1 MPGLCS
7 RGKLMK
13 TQRVVLVLCACLA
26 VLACQPVTA
35 LNESD
40 VILSPFKVV
49 DSQGVPHL
57 AMDGFGVI
65 LAEGEAFGRL
75 DSAGN
80 VFGAEGRQVA
90 RLRAS
95 GMLETMD
102 GQALGIIDPD
112 GTMDNGSG
120 ALVAWREDG
129 VLCVGDEVSDIILSP
144 PNTAAKRAASI
155 VVLLYLGPGEW
166 DVEEVRE
173 AP

>member
-1 MPGLCS
+1 
-7 RGKLMK
+7 MK
-13 TQRVVLVLCACLA
+13 ARRIVLVLWACLA
-26 VLACQPVTA
+26 LLACQPVTA

-40 VILSPFKVV
+40 VILSPFKIV
-49 DSQGVPHL
+49 DSQGVTHL
-57 AMDGFGVI
+57 SMDGSGGI

-95 GMLETMD
+95 GMLETLD
-102 GQALGIIDPD
+102 GEALGVIGPD
-112 GTMDNGSG
+112 GSMDNGSG

-129 VLCVGDEVSDIILSP
+129 VLCVGDEASDIVLSP
-144 PNTAAKRAASI
+144 RNTAAKRAASI

-166 DVEEVRE
+166 DVEDVRE
-173 AP
+173 TP

>member
-1 MPGLCS
+1 
-7 RGKLMK
+7 MK
-13 TQRVVLVLCACLA
+13 TRRIVLVLWACLA
-26 VLACQPVTA
+26 LLACQPVTA

-40 VILSPFKVV
+40 VILSPFKIM
-49 DSQGVPHL
+49 DSQGESHI
-57 AMDGFGVI
+57 AMDGSGSI
-65 LAEGEAFGRL
+65 LAEGEAYGRL
-75 DSAGN
+75 DCAGN

-102 GQALGIIDPD
+102 GEGLGIIGPD
-112 GTMDNGSG
+112 GSMDNGSG
-120 ALVAWREDG
+120 ALVVWREDG

-155 VVLLYLGPGEW
+155 IMLLYLTPGGRA
-166 DVEEVRE
+166 VEEVRE